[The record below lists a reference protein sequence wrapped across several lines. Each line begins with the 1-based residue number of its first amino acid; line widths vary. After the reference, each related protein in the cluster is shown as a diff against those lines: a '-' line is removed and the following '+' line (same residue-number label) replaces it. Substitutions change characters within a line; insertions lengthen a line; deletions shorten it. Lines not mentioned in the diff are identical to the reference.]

1 MSFQKF
7 DPHGM
12 AREQNEASRPR
23 WMELSQSWKNK
34 TLEELRDA
42 NAYWF
47 SQPIA
52 FELTAPSLWLINQEM
67 TSRGVAPQWRGVPR
81 FVNKA
86 TLPAPS
92 PHSTSLKR
100 LGDVAA
106 KNLMKRW
113 VDLEWLRIQ
122 LGPLHVTKFKIW
134 KDTFAADLDRAVTAF
149 ARVNVVWAHG
159 GGKLGTKP
167 AHKVVDRLNVPKI
180 VRLGLTGLIDRDS
193 GELIRN
199 MEKRVQ
205 VRIRPRLEAL
215 TTRAAHPLTKEE
227 VERRLL
233 YCQAIELAVGSPT
246 DGVKIF
252 RWMTGESITRQSVHE
267 MQRKIAEQCK
277 LTTRAWRPL
286 EKRTESHPLLW

>member
-7 DPHGM
+7 DPHSL
-12 AREQNEASRPR
+12 AREQDKASSPR
-23 WMELSQSWKNK
+23 WIELSQSWKNK

-42 NAYWF
+42 NAHWF
-47 SQPIA
+47 SQPMA
-52 FELTAPSLWLINQEM
+52 FELTAPILWLINQEF
-67 TSRGVAPQWRGVPR
+67 TTRGVAPQWRGVPR

-86 TLPAPS
+86 TSPAPS
-92 PHSTSLKR
+92 PNSTSLKK
-100 LGDVAA
+100 LGDVAT

-113 VDLEWLRIQ
+113 IDLEWLRIQ

-134 KDTFAADLDRAVTAF
+134 KDTFAVDLDRAVAAF

-159 GGKLGTKP
+159 GGKAGTKP
-167 AHKVVDRLNVPKI
+167 AHKVVDRLNIPRI

-193 GELIRN
+193 GERVRN
-199 MEKRVQ
+199 MEKKVT

-215 TTRAAHPLTKEE
+215 LTRTAYPLTKEE
-227 VERRLL
+227 YGRRLL

-267 MQRKIAEQCK
+267 MKSKIAEQCK
-277 LTTRAWRPL
+277 LTTRAWRPI
-286 EKRTESHPLLW
+286 EKKS